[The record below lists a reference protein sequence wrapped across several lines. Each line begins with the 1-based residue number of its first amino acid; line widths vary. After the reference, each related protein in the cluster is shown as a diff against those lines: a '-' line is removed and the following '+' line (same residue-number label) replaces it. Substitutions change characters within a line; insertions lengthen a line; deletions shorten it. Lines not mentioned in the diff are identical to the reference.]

1 MQGLL
6 NRLQWRHLRL
16 IHVIGAHGQLSR
28 AAESLSITQPAASR
42 MLAEIETELGH
53 ALFHRTPKGMTATP
67 IGEVLIRHAGT
78 LLQGLTATVN
88 EVSAFGEGKT
98 GSVRV
103 GSVTGA
109 AVAYLVPAV
118 QTLKREAIGADVHI
132 HVGPSTAL
140 IDGLMSGAF
149 DYILSRM
156 PPDRDIRELDIMRGR
171 VETIE
176 FLIRPDHPLLD
187 LEVPTLQ
194 DLAGYGWVIQASGTP
209 MRRAVE
215 ESFVTHNVPLPEEIV
230 NTASLLVMIAYLQ
243 TSDCIAPVSSE
254 VADLLRTT
262 KAGGVRTIKT
272 RQSLIVTP
280 YHLIQKRNTMMSP
293 LAERLR
299 DLVIAAL
306 SQAPL

>member
-28 AAESLSITQPAASR
+28 AAERLAITQPAASR
-42 MLAEIETELGH
+42 MLAEIEAELGH
-53 ALFHRTPKGMTATP
+53 ALFNRTPKGMTATP

-109 AVAYLVPAV
+109 AVAYIVPAV
-118 QTLKREAIGADVHI
+118 QALRREAIGADVHI
-132 HVGPSTAL
+132 HVGPSSAL
-140 IDGLMSGAF
+140 IDGLMSGEF

-156 PPDRDIRELDIMRGR
+156 PPDRDIRELEIMRGR

-176 FLIRPDHPLLD
+176 FLIRPGHPLLD
-187 LEVPTLQ
+187 LEIPDLQ

-209 MRRAVE
+209 MRQAVE
-215 ESFVTHNVPLPEEIV
+215 ESFLTHSVPLPDEIV

-243 TSDCIAPVSSE
+243 TSDCIAPISSE

-262 KAGGVRTIKT
+262 RAGGVRSVRT
-272 RQSLIVTP
+272 RQSIIISP
-280 YHLIQKRNTMMSP
+280 YHLIQKRDTMMSP

-299 DLVIAAL
+299 DLVITAL
-306 SQAPL
+306 AQAVR